1 MEVPKNGWFGSTPIL
16 GPPQI
21 APQKSVPLQADS
33 EVSPRTTQWTFSAFS
48 DPVVDGISP
57 PIYIYIY
64 IYIYNVCMYVY
75 IYIYG
80 LFPTCFAHL
89 LSGMHRNFGSQQ
101 LRNEKVVKVSLQDRA
116 DSGGNM
122 MSK

>member
-1 MEVPKNGWFGSTPIL
+1 MYVN
-16 GPPQI
+16 
-21 APQKSVPLQADS
+21 
-33 EVSPRTTQWTFSAFS
+33 
-48 DPVVDGISP
+48 
-57 PIYIYIY
+57 IYI
-64 IYIYNVCMYVY
+64 Y

-89 LSGMHRNFGSQQ
+89 LSGMHRSFGSQQ

>member
-64 IYIYNVCMYVY
+64 IYIYIMYVC
-75 IYIYG
+75 IYIFMGYFP
-80 LFPTCFAHL
+80 LALPTC
-89 LSGMHRNFGSQQ
+89 
-101 LRNEKVVKVSLQDRA
+101 
-116 DSGGNM
+116 
-122 MSK
+122 